1 MDNIGKKSKTIRR
14 PTPYDS
20 STTLLIIVILWEIII
35 MDDLEKLLSEN
46 LFSQICKT
54 NIISRILGHF

>member
-1 MDNIGKKSKTIRR
+1 MDNIGKKSKTTQR

-20 STTLLIIVILWEIII
+20 RTTLLIIVILWEIIV

-46 LFSQICKT
+46 LFSRICKKHNFET
-54 NIISRILGHF
+54 